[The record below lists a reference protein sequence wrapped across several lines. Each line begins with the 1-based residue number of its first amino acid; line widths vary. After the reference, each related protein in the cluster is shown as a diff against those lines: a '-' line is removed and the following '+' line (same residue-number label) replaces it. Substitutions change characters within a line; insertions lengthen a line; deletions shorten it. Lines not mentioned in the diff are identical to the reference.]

1 MGGLK
6 FIKNRAVS
14 PALCMLKTSSSG
26 SVMAMTVGLVGWGG
40 GLRGADSPEF
50 VPANPLC
57 PERVP
62 G

>member
-26 SVMAMTVGLVGWGG
+26 SVMAMTVGLWWGG
-40 GLRGADSPEF
+40 GVEGS
-50 VPANPLC
+50 
-57 PERVP
+57 
-62 G
+62 